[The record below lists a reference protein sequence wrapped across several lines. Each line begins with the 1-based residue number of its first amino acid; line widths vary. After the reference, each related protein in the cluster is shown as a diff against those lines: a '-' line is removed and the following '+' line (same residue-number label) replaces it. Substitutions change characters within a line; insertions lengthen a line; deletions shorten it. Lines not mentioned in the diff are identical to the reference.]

1 VSDAWVRGTPRLRPA
16 GDQALVVEIGDR
28 IDEAVNERVHALALA
43 LARRQIA
50 GIVDLVP
57 TYRSLLVN
65 YDPLRIAFDALTSA
79 VTEAAASLAP
89 DAVPAPQRVDIPT
102 CYGGQYGPDLPF
114 VAEHNHLAE
123 HEVVAIHA
131 SGTYRVFMMGF
142 SPGFAYLG
150 GMSSR
155 IATPR
160 LQTPRTSIPA
170 GSVGIAQ
177 QQTGI
182 YPIESP
188 GGWQLIG
195 RTPVRLFDPARTP
208 PTLVEPG
215 DVIRFVAIDEQKYR
229 DLERPTVPAD
239 PERGAG
245 PADPER
251 RAGRDDVDRGAG
263 RDDVDRGAG
272 PDDPERR
279 AGLQARRT
287 AGLQPRPTNESAGP
301 VIEIIDAGAL
311 TTVQDLGRYGFQ
323 RYGVPVSGA
332 MDAFALRIANLL
344 VGNAED
350 AAALEMTVT
359 GPQIEVLDDT
369 VIALAGA
376 DMQPEIDDLPAPT
389 WRALPVAKGAILSFR
404 GLRAGARAYL
414 AIAGGIDVPVVL
426 GSRSTYLRSHF
437 GGFEGRALQ
446 PGDRLCRGAAP
457 ASIEARSMPASWL
470 PTYVGSHR
478 VRVVPGPQDD
488 LFTARGMQTLV
499 GSAYTIGSQS
509 DRMGY
514 RLEGPRVEH
523 AGAADILSDGT
534 PAGAVQ
540 VAGDGMPLVLLADRG
555 TTGGYAKIG
564 TIVSVDLP
572 RLAQSRPGDRI
583 FFDAVS
589 VADAHEAL
597 RRQETFFAQ
606 IRDGTRIVV
615 DWRLAGAPA
624 IGRPSTAVAARA
636 TAASATARAPLPGKI
651 IEVAVGPGDEVTRGQ
666 KLCVLEAMKM
676 HNPVCAVCAGRV
688 AAVHVAPGDEVA
700 GGQVLIEIDRPAAP
714 SRKP

>member
-1 VSDAWVRGTPRLRPA
+1 VSDAWVRGKPRLRPA

-28 IDEAVNERVHALALA
+28 IDDTVNERVHALALA

-195 RTPVRLFDPARTP
+195 RTPVRLFDPARMP

-215 DVIRFVAIDEQKYR
+215 DVIRFVAIDEERYR
-229 DLERPTVPAD
+229 EMERIA
-239 PERGAG
+239 
-245 PADPER
+245 
-251 RAGRDDVDRGAG
+251 
-263 RDDVDRGAG
+263 
-272 PDDPERR
+272 
-279 AGLQARRT
+279 
-287 AGLQPRPTNESAGP
+287 SAGATRRVAPTPGSADLGPRTSDLGRRGGCP
-301 VIEIIDAGAL
+301 VIEVIDAGAL

-376 DMQPEIDDLPAPT
+376 DMQPRIDDLPAPT
-389 WRALPVAKGAILSFR
+389 WRAVPVAKGAILSFR

-414 AIAGGIDVPVVL
+414 AVAGGIDVPFVL

-446 PGDRLCRGAAP
+446 PGDRLFRGAAST
-457 ASIEARSMPASWL
+457 SIEARAMPASWS

-488 LFTARGMQTLV
+488 LFTTRGMQTLV

-564 TIVSVDLP
+564 TVISVDLP
-572 RLAQSRPGDRI
+572 RLAQSRPDDRI

-589 VADAHEAL
+589 GADAHEAL

-606 IRDGTRIVV
+606 IRDGARIVV
-615 DWRLAGAPA
+615 DWRFAGAPA

-676 HNPVCAVCAGRV
+676 HNPVCATRAGRV

-700 GGQVLIEIDRPAAP
+700 GGQSLVEIVDC
-714 SRKP
+714 